1 MALPTE
7 GPNDER
13 RRTVTKR
20 DGIASDPL
28 PPQAAVTPQDELVAG
43 WSGNPES
50 IPSQALLAQVLDRAN
65 LRRALKQVRQN
76 KGAPGL
82 DGMTVEA
89 LPAYLRHHWL
99 EIREQLETGS
109 YPSATRQARGNRQG
123 GREETPAEHPD
134 GAGPFHTASHRAGHF
149 GAMGTALSLT
159 EQRIPPETLGPPG
172 RPRRPG
178 QHPSRIPRG
187 GRPGPAILLRPGE
200 PGSTHGAAENPLPG
214 CRPATP
220 DPSLPEGWR
229 EQRGSDTPHDAR
241 RAARRPLSSVLAN
254 AVLDEPDWELDRRG
268 HCFARYANDGN
279 ILVKS
284 KRAGER
290 AMASVTR
297 FVSDSL
303 RLTVNPLWWGKTHR
317 RCGKSAVDR
326 PMNRKFLGFTVSR
339 NGARLKVADKAL
351 DKLKDRVRELTRRTR
366 GTTFAVVVAELR
378 ETLLGWKAY
387 FGITEVLSPLRDLDK
402 WVRRKLRCYLWK
414 QWGRAGIGN
423 CANAA
428 CRCVQRGIPASPPTV
443 HGGCRRRRPCRS
455 RSRCLS
461 SNKWDYRALRCGR
474 NLLHRIAGYVTR
486 SSGSVGKGGREA
498 FSYPD

>member
-13 RRTVTKR
+13 RRTMTKR
-20 DGIASDPL
+20 DGIASDHLPL
-28 PPQAAVTPQDELVAG
+28 QAAATLQDELVAG
-43 WSGNPES
+43 LSRNPES
-50 IPSQALLAQVLDRAN
+50 IPSPALLAQVLDRAN

-89 LPAYLRHHWL
+89 LPDYLRHHWP

-109 YPSATRQARGNRQG
+109 YRPQPVKRVEIDKADGKKRPLGIPTVLDRFLQQAIAQVISALWEPHFHPQSYGFRPKRSAHQAVRAVQANIRAGYHWVVDMDLQAFFDRENHDRLMARLKSRCPDADLLRLINRFLKAGVSIEGQIQPTPLGVPQG
-123 GREETPAEHPD
+123 G
-134 GAGPFHTASHRAGHF
+134 
-149 GAMGTALSLT
+149 
-159 EQRIPPETLGPPG
+159 
-172 RPRRPG
+172 
-178 QHPSRIPRG
+178 
-187 GRPGPAILLRPGE
+187 
-200 PGSTHGAAENPLPG
+200 
-214 CRPATP
+214 
-220 DPSLPEGWR
+220 
-229 EQRGSDTPHDAR
+229 
-241 RAARRPLSSVLAN
+241 PLSPVLAN
-254 AVLDEPDWELDRRG
+254 VVLDELDWELDRRG
-268 HCFARYANDGN
+268 HCFARYADDCN

-290 AMASVTR
+290 VMASVTR

-303 RLTVNPLWWGKTHR
+303 RLTVNPL
-317 RCGKSAVDR
+317 KSAVDR

-366 GTTFAVVVAELR
+366 GTTFAAVVAELR

-414 QWGRAGIGN
+414 QWGRAGY
-423 CANAA
+423 
-428 CRCVQRGIPASPPTV
+428 RELRKRGV
-443 HGGCRRRRPCRS
+443 
-455 RSRCLS
+455 
-461 SNKWDYRALRCGR
+461 
-474 NLLHRIAGYVTR
+474 
-486 SSGSVGKGGREA
+486 SVREA
-498 FSYPD
+498 WNTSKSAHGPWRVSQTPTLSIALPLRFFEQMGLPSPAPR